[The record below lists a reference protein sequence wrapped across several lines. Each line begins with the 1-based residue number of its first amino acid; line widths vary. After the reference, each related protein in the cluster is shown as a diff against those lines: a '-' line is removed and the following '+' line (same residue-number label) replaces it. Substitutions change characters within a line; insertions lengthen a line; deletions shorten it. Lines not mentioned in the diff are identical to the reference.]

1 MQFTYF
7 QDKDDIKEKEYYSL
21 LGKFNPMKTSITLEL
36 TDKIGNIQRNA
47 QLKGLSSF

>member
-21 LGKFNPMKTSITLEL
+21 LGKLSLE
-36 TDKIGNIQRNA
+36 IENIPI
-47 QLKGLSSF
+47 LKHLN